1 MKLLYFVQYFPP
13 ETAAGLTLVKDMI
26 EGFAEKEMD
35 VIVYTPVPTRG
46 VDEKTR
52 EYFKKHKVTKVND
65 HLVIKRM
72 SLYREGTAFKQR
84 AIRYF
89 IFSFECII
97 KGIFIPADAIFISS
111 GPPSQTLVVGV
122 LRHLTK
128 KRITY
133 NLQDMFPD
141 SLINAG
147 MVKEDSKA
155 VKIGRWMERVSYKN
169 AHAIIT
175 VSDDMERNVLSKGV
189 DKKKVF
195 MVRNWIDTD
204 EFVPV
209 RREDNVLFD
218 TLHLDR
224 SKFYLVYSGNIGY
237 TMGLEYV
244 IQAMENL
251 KDENIELLIFGEGSE
266 KEKLQKLVKAKK
278 LSNVRFLPFQD
289 AKLISNV
296 YSIGDIAVI
305 SGRKGLASVSMPSKT
320 WTIMATGT
328 GILAQFDKGSE
339 LDRTIKSAECGVT
352 VESGNV
358 EKIAETVRSLATD
371 RETCRKYGENARKYA
386 VENISK
392 EKALDEYTRIIQG
405 QKI

>member
-13 ETAAGLTLVKDMI
+13 ETAAGLTLVRDMI
-26 EGFAEKEMD
+26 EGFADRGMD

-46 VDEKTR
+46 VDDKTR
-52 EYFKKHKVTKVND
+52 EYYKRHKVTKIND

-72 SLYREGTAFKQR
+72 SLYREGTSFKQR

-89 IFSFECII
+89 IFSFECVV
-97 KGIFIPADAIFISS
+97 KGIFIPADAIFLSS

-147 MVKEDSKA
+147 MAKENSKA

-175 VSDDMERNVLSKGV
+175 VSDDMEQNILNKGV
-189 DKKKVF
+189 DKSKVY
-195 MVRNWIDTD
+195 MVRNWIDTN

-209 RREDNVLFD
+209 EREKNVLFD
-218 TLHLDR
+218 SLHLDR
-224 SKFYLVYSGNIGY
+224 NKFYLVYSGNIGY

-244 IQAMENL
+244 IRAMERL
-251 KDENIELLIFGEGSE
+251 QDEKNIELLIFGDGSE
-266 KEKLQKLVKAKK
+266 KEKLQKHVKDRK
-278 LSNVRFLPFQD
+278 LSNVQFFPFQD

-296 YSIGDIAVI
+296 YSIGDMALI

-339 LDRTIKSAECGVT
+339 LDRTIDEASCGVT
-352 VESGNV
+352 VEPGNV
-358 EKIAETVRSLATD
+358 EKIAETIKSLAVD
-371 RETCRKYGENARKYA
+371 REQCRKYGINARKYA

-392 EKALDEYTRIIQG
+392 EKALDEYTRIIKG
-405 QKI
+405 

>member
-13 ETAAGLTLVKDMI
+13 ENASGLSLVNDLIQYFSTHGMN
-26 EGFAEKEMD
+26 
-35 VIVYTPVPTRG
+35 VVVYTPVPTRG
-46 VDEKTR
+46 VDDKTR
-52 EYFKKHKVTKVND
+52 EYYKKHKITKVND

-72 SLYREGTAFKQR
+72 NLYRERKAFKQR
-84 AIRYF
+84 AIRYT
-89 IFSFECII
+89 IFSLECVI
-97 KGIFIPADAIFISS
+97 KGIFTPADAIFLSS
-111 GPPSQTLVVGV
+111 GPPTQTLAIGL
-122 LRHLTK
+122 LRKLTK
-128 KRITY
+128 KRIIY

-147 MVKEDSKA
+147 MAKEDSKA
-155 VKIGRWMERVSYKN
+155 VKIGLWMEGDSYKN

-175 VSDDMERNVLSKGV
+175 VSEDMMENLLHKGV

-209 RREDNVLFD
+209 GRKENVLFD
-218 TLHLDR
+218 KLHLDR

-244 IQAMENL
+244 IRAME
-251 KDENIELLIFGEGSE
+251 KVGGDVELLIFGEGSD
-266 KEKLQKLVKAKK
+266 KEKLQELVKEKK
-278 LSNVRFLPFQD
+278 LQNVRFFSFQD

-296 YSIGDIAVI
+296 YSIGDMAVI

-339 LDRTIKSAECGVT
+339 LDWTIKNADCGIT
-352 VESGNV
+352 VEPGDV
-358 EKIAETVRSLATD
+358 EKIAETINKLAAD
-371 RETCRKYGENARKYA
+371 RKKCREYGANARKYS

-392 EKALDEYTRIIQG
+392 DKAVSEYARIIRE
-405 QKI
+405 

>member
-26 EGFAEKEMD
+26 EGFADRGMD

-46 VDEKTR
+46 VDDKTR
-52 EYFKKHKVTKVND
+52 EYFKRHKVTKVNE

-89 IFSFECII
+89 IFSFECVV
-97 KGIFIPADAIFISS
+97 KGIFIPADAIFLSS

-147 MVKEDSKA
+147 MAKENSKA

-175 VSDDMERNVLSKGV
+175 VSDDMEQNILNKSV
-189 DKKKVF
+189 DKDKVY
-195 MVRNWIDTD
+195 MVRNWIDTN

-209 RREDNVLFD
+209 EREKNVLFD
-218 TLHLDR
+218 SLHLDR
-224 SKFYLVYSGNIGY
+224 NKFYLVYSGNIGY

-244 IQAMENL
+244 IQAMEKL
-251 KDENIELLIFGEGSE
+251 QKKKNIELLIFGEGSE
-266 KEKLQKLVKAKK
+266 KEKLQKIVNEKK
-278 LSNVRFLPFQD
+278 LNNVQFFPFQD

-296 YSIGDIAVI
+296 YSIGDMALI

-328 GILAQFDKGSE
+328 GILAQFDKDSE
-339 LDRTIKSAECGVT
+339 LDRTIDEASCGVT
-352 VESGNV
+352 VEPGNV
-358 EKIAETVRSLATD
+358 ERIAETIKSLAAD
-371 RETCRKYGENARKYA
+371 REQCRKYGINARRYA

-392 EKALDEYTRIIQG
+392 EKALDEYTRIIKG
-405 QKI
+405 

>member
-1 MKLLYFVQYFPP
+1 MYFVQYFPP

-26 EGFAEKEMD
+26 EGFAKRGMD
-35 VIVYTPVPTRG
+35 VVVYTPVPTRG
-46 VDEKTR
+46 VDDKTR
-52 EYFKKHKVTKVND
+52 EYWKKHKITKVDD

-97 KGIFIPADAIFISS
+97 KGIFVPADYIFLSS

-122 LRHLTK
+122 LHHLTK

-147 MVKEDSKA
+147 MAKEDSKL

-175 VSDDMERNVLSKGV
+175 VSDDMLKNVLGKGV
-189 DKKKVF
+189 DKAKLF

-209 RREDNVLFD
+209 KRKENILFD

-224 SKFYLVYSGNIGY
+224 EKFYLVYSGNIGY

-244 IQAMENL
+244 IQAMERVGE
-251 KDENIELLIFGEGSE
+251 DIELLIFGEG
-266 KEKLQKLVKAKK
+266 
-278 LSNVRFLPFQD
+278 
-289 AKLISNV
+289 
-296 YSIGDIAVI
+296 
-305 SGRKGLASVSMPSKT
+305 
-320 WTIMATGT
+320 
-328 GILAQFDKGSE
+328 
-339 LDRTIKSAECGVT
+339 
-352 VESGNV
+352 
-358 EKIAETVRSLATD
+358 
-371 RETCRKYGENARKYA
+371 
-386 VENISK
+386 
-392 EKALDEYTRIIQG
+392 
-405 QKI
+405 